1 MKNLYFLALICAL
14 IFTSC
19 QKDYSIVDPTQSG
32 GGGNG
37 GGGSTSNAACKTC
50 LYFPTCNNTVYTF
63 KDSTSTGVTTSTD
76 TIKYVKDSTIGGVSF
91 RQYYSSS
98 NPQRIFNACV
108 NGNVRTIAY
117 NGTTQGGST
126 IQAIDIT
133 ILKYNEAVGAQWT
146 DVLTFNG
153 STAEYR
159 NTLVAKNISRTV
171 GNLTFTDVMHVRT
184 IAGIILPGAGFFPT
198 QTTDYYFAKNVGYI
212 ESTTINE
219 FTGELQLKRSIQS
232 YIIP

>member
-1 MKNLYFLALICAL
+1 MKKLYFLALLFAAL
-14 IFTSC
+14 FTSC
-19 QKDYSIVDPTQSG
+19 QKDYSLVDPTQSG
-32 GGGNG
+32 GGGTG
-37 GGGSTSNAACKTC
+37 GGGTTSNAACKTC

-63 KDSTSTGVTTSTD
+63 RDSSATGVTTSTD
-76 TIKYVKDSTIGGVSF
+76 TIKYVNDSTISGVSF

-98 NPQRIFNACV
+98 NPQRIFSACV

-117 NGTTQGGST
+117 NGTTQGGGS

-159 NTLVAKNISRTV
+159 NTLVAKNISRQV
-171 GNLTFTDVMHVRT
+171 GNTTYTDVMHVRT
-184 IAGIILPGAGFFPT
+184 VVGSILPGVGFFAAAT
-198 QTTDYYFAKNVGYI
+198 SDYYFAKNVGYI
-212 ESTTINE
+212 ESITINE
-219 FTGELQLKRSIQS
+219 FTGEVQLKRSLQS
-232 YIIP
+232 YLIP